1 MTGTIISVG
10 AGIFLF
16 CILVVALGP
25 RALKKDKIRSRL
37 DTMSQNLFRTDAMR
51 DEELSKPFNERVL
64 KPLLR
69 RMTGAL
75 GTVVPMSGTAT
86 SNSSERQKKL
96 LMQAGW
102 AISVEEY
109 TVIHLMCMVCG
120 GLLGL
125 VLALYSRQTA
135 LYTVLYAVG
144 GLFCGYTVLRYACAS
159 AATKRKG
166 AMERQLPDML
176 DLLSVS
182 VAAGLGF
189 DRAVQHIVNT
199 MEGPLIDEFTV
210 TYREMSM
217 GRPRNEALSLLAD
230 RCGVEDLTTVTGA
243 LIQAGE
249 LGIPIRNVLQSQAA
263 ALRRIR
269 KNKVQEQAAKV
280 STKILL
286 PMVGFIFPVLLIVL
300 LGPSILSILDAF
312 S

>member
-1 MTGTIISVG
+1 MTSTIVSLG
-10 AGIFLF
+10 AGVFLF
-16 CILVVALGP
+16 CILVAALGP
-25 RALKKDKIRSRL
+25 GAQKKDKIRSRL
-37 DTMSQNLFRTDAMR
+37 ESMRQNLFRTDAMR
-51 DEELSKPFNERVL
+51 SEELSKPFNERVL

-69 RMTGAL
+69 RLTGVL
-75 GTVVPMSGTAT
+75 GNVIPMKGSG
-86 SNSSERQKKL
+86 SGSSDRQKKM

-102 AISVEEY
+102 TISLEEY
-109 TVIHLMCMVCG
+109 NVIHLMCMLGC

-125 VLALYSRQTA
+125 GLAIYSKQTVM
-135 LYTVLYAVG
+135 YTVLYAVG
-144 GLFCGYTVLRYACAS
+144 GLFCGYTILRYACAA
-159 AATKRKG
+159 AATKRRS

-189 DRAVQHIVNT
+189 DRAVHHIVNT

-217 GRPRNEALSLLAD
+217 GRPRNEALALLAQ
-230 RCGVEDLTTVTGA
+230 RCGVDDLNTVTGA

-249 LGIPIRNVLQSQAA
+249 LGIPIRNVLQSQSAG
-263 ALRRIR
+263 LRRIR

-286 PMVGFIFPVLLIVL
+286 PMVAFIFPVLLIIL
-300 LGPSILSILDAF
+300 LGPSLISILEAF